1 MDDTKA
7 TVLSI
12 LADLT
17 GEDVSS
23 NMDVNLFDEG
33 ILDSM
38 GSVQLL
44 LELQN
49 QLGIEVPV
57 SEFQRSEWDTPAKIV
72 AKVENLQW
80 TLPNAFLRFL
90 GQLFW
95 QPSYY
100 WPYCFHRSHLD

>member
-57 SEFQRSEWDTPAKIV
+57 SEFQRSEWD
-72 AKVENLQW
+72 L
-80 TLPNAFLRFL
+80 LRPL
-90 GQLFW
+90 NRRR
-95 QPSYY
+95 
-100 WPYCFHRSHLD
+100 WPVFQ

>member
-57 SEFQRSEWDTPAKIV
+57 SEFQRSECDTPAKIV
-72 AKVENLQW
+72 AKVENLQ
-80 TLPNAFLRFL
+80 
-90 GQLFW
+90 
-95 QPSYY
+95 
-100 WPYCFHRSHLD
+100 

>member
-1 MDDTKA
+1 MDDVKA

-12 LADLT
+12 LQDLT
-17 GEDVSS
+17 GEDVSN
-23 NMDVNLFDEG
+23 NMDANLFDEG

-57 SEFQRSEWDTPAKIV
+57 SEFERSEWETPAKIV
-72 AKVENLQW
+72 AKFASLQ
-80 TLPNAFLRFL
+80 
-90 GQLFW
+90 
-95 QPSYY
+95 
-100 WPYCFHRSHLD
+100 

>member
-57 SEFQRSEWDTPAKIV
+57 SEFQRSEWDTPANIV
-72 AKVENLQW
+72 AKVENLQ
-80 TLPNAFLRFL
+80 
-90 GQLFW
+90 
-95 QPSYY
+95 
-100 WPYCFHRSHLD
+100 

>member
-57 SEFQRSEWDTPAKIV
+57 SEFQRSEWDTPDKIV
-72 AKVENLQW
+72 SKVENLK
-80 TLPNAFLRFL
+80 
-90 GQLFW
+90 
-95 QPSYY
+95 
-100 WPYCFHRSHLD
+100 